1 MPRPSEID
9 DETTVEEA
17 TPSEGLLGLPP
28 LAIRLAA
35 FGVVFASLGVSWLGC
50 GIYRGRLEQAIVRQV
65 EAAGGH
71 VIRDYQIDVK
81 ENPLR
86 FEPKLLAVAEP
97 PLLDQLLGV
106 PFKSRIVCAHA
117 GFEGFQPPLV
127 NQIARLRHLQ
137 QLGLWNTKLDPAALE
152 SIVKMP
158 ALREIELHWPWLTPQ
173 ELEALGR
180 AETIESIQLHNNCAT
195 DALVSEIVHFPRLT
209 KILISGPRVTGH
221 SIAALAECPQLQS
234 IELRDI
240 AGISPE
246 ELRPLTELPDL
257 KSLSLKG
264 CGVNETAY
272 PVLAQLPALESLS
285 ILGANYDTNLPSITP
300 PINSLEE
307 LRLRYEAN
315 SP

>member
-9 DETTVEEA
+9 DETPVTEA
-17 TPSEGLLGLPP
+17 APSGGLLGLPP
-28 LAIRLAA
+28 IAIRLAA

-71 VIRDYQIDVK
+71 AIRDYQITVK
-81 ENPLR
+81 EDPLR

-97 PLLDQLLGV
+97 PWLDQLLGV
-106 PFKSRIVCAHA
+106 PFRSRIVCVHA
-117 GFEGFQPPLV
+117 GFEGFPPALV
-127 NQIARLRHLQ
+127 NQVARLRHLQ
-137 QLGLWNTKLDPAALE
+137 QLGLWNTELDATALE
-152 SIVKMP
+152 SIARMP

-173 ELEALGR
+173 ELEVLGR
-180 AETIESIQLHNNCAT
+180 SETIESIQLHNNCAT
-195 DALVSEIVHFPRLT
+195 NALVAEIAHFPRLT
-209 KILISGPRVTGH
+209 KIMISGPRVTGR
-221 SIAALAECPQLQS
+221 SIDSLTECPQLQS

-240 AGISPE
+240 PGVSPE
-246 ELRPLTELPDL
+246 ELRPLIDLPDL

-264 CGVNETAY
+264 CGVDADAY
-272 PVLAQLPALESLS
+272 PVLAQLPALQSLT
-285 ILGANYDTNLPSITP
+285 ILGANYDTNLPSIAP

-307 LRLRYEAN
+307 LRLRYETH

>member
-9 DETTVEEA
+9 DETPVEE
-17 TPSEGLLGLPP
+17 TPTTEGLLGLPP

-71 VIRDYQIDVK
+71 VIRDYQINIK

-97 PLLDQLLGV
+97 PWLDQLLGV
-106 PFKSRIVCAHA
+106 PFQSRIVCAHA
-117 GFEGFQPPLV
+117 GFEGFQPTLV
-127 NQIARLRHLQ
+127 KQIARLRHLQ
-137 QLGLWNTKLDPAALE
+137 QLGLWNTELDASALE
-152 SIVKMP
+152 SIARMP

-173 ELEALGR
+173 ELEFLGR
-180 AETIESIQLHNNCAT
+180 SETIESIQLHNNCAT
-195 DALVSEIVHFPRLT
+195 DALVAEVVHFPGLK
-209 KILISGPRVTGH
+209 KIMVSGPRVTGR
-221 SIAALAECPQLQS
+221 SIAPLAECPQLQS

-240 AGISPE
+240 SGISPE
-246 ELRPLTELPDL
+246 ELRPLIDLPDL
-257 KSLSLKG
+257 KTLALKG
-264 CGVNETAY
+264 CGVDANAY
-272 PVLAQLPALESLS
+272 PVLAQLPALQSLT
-285 ILGANYDTNLPSITP
+285 ILGANYDTNLPAIAP
-300 PINSLEE
+300 PIHSLEE
-307 LRLRYEAN
+307 MRLRYEGS